1 MSYFDAASSLP
12 LHPVARQALLA
23 SVDEGWA
30 DPARPHREG
39 RRARMLLDA
48 ARETAA
54 EAVGCRPDELRFT
67 SSGTQALHTG
77 IRGVLAARRRAGR
90 RLVVSAVEHSAVLH

>member
-1 MSYFDAASSLP
+1 VPYFDAASSLP
-12 LHPVARQALLA
+12 PHPVARQALAAALE
-23 SVDEGWA
+23 DGWA

-54 EAVGCRPDELRFT
+54 ELVGCRPDELVFT
-67 SSGTQALHTG
+67 SSGTRALHTG
-77 IRGVLAARRRAGR
+77 IAGALAGR
-90 RLVVSAVEHSAVLH
+90 GRHGRRNVV